1 MTDAPAESDRPVL
14 ALLALPGTTS
24 RAVPLLGLLGE
35 HARIVSWHRRGDL
48 APDAVLVTSVEGLP
62 ALATATATAPGLP
75 IGVWVKHHDQVDAA
89 LAAGATVLLTAR
101 PELVDRGAILV
112 PPIGIEVDRWPAMA
126 PLVRARRREH
136 LGLPAVHVVK
146 VEGGVE
152 PAGGELELA
161 VASVAVVSGPATL
174 LALALGTPVVTSTD
188 TARRLGLRPGRDVE
202 VATGPDHAMSLA
214 LEVAD
219 DEVRAASLS
228 RRARRCAEHHLDL
241 GRPALQVARRLGLV
255 PTPAG
260 PVAHVDERL
269 HELGTP
275 IGSPV
280 RARVAVALA
289 GLPVDGGGSPA

>member
-1 MTDAPAESDRPVL
+1 MTDGSTETELPVL

-48 APDAVLVTSVEGLP
+48 VPDAVLVTSVDGLP
-62 ALATATATAPGLP
+62 ATATASGLP
-75 IGVWVKHHDQVDAA
+75 IGVWVKHHDQVDVA
-89 LAAGATVLLTAR
+89 LAAGATLLLTAR

-112 PPIGIEVDRWPAMA
+112 PPVGIEVDRWPAVA
-126 PLVRARRREH
+126 PLVRRRRREQ

-146 VEGGVE
+146 IEGGVE
-152 PAGGELELA
+152 PAGGDLELA
-161 VASVAVVSGPATL
+161 VASAAVVSGPATL
-174 LALALGTPVVTSTD
+174 LALALGTPVVTSID

-202 VATGPDHAMSLA
+202 VATGPDHAMALA
-214 LEVAD
+214 VEIAE

-241 GRPALQVARRLGLV
+241 GRPAQQVARRLGLV
-255 PTPAG
+255 HTPEG
-260 PVAHVDERL
+260 PVAHLDERL

-280 RARVAVALA
+280 RARAALALA